1 MPGDGLRIGGIGGAE
16 RLIGGL
22 GRGFG
27 LGQVQFEPRERDR
40 RTAVSGDHYRRVLG
54 YLKPY
59 GRQGLGILAC
69 VSVSSVFALAPPQI
83 VRLIIDQ
90 AIPQADLTLLGLLVA
105 AMIGLPA
112 LGGLIGVFQNFLTIR
127 VGQGLMYDLRNAL
140 YRHLQLLS
148 LRFYTSTRSG
158 EIISRIGNDVA
169 AIRDV
174 VRNTFIGI
182 LTNFFTVITTLV
194 VIFSMNWQ
202 LACLAVVI
210 LPTFIL
216 PTRRV
221 GRIRQRLTAQTQ
233 EQQAELSA
241 HMFETLHL
249 GGFVLTQIFG
259 REEYESERFR
269 RINERLMGLEI
280 RQVMAG
286 RWFFLV
292 LSLFGAIGPALIYW
306 YGGYQAIQGRLTVG
320 VIIAFVAYLANLY
333 RPITQLASVYV
344 EVQGAMA
351 VFARIFEYLD
361 LEPEV
366 RSQPGARALPPVR
379 GRVVFEQVS
388 FSYDGETRALDE
400 VSLVAEPGQLVALV
414 GPSGAGKTTATYLV
428 PRFYDPD
435 GGRITIDGHDLREV
449 ELGSLRAQIGM
460 VTQETF
466 LFHASIRENLL
477 YARPEATQEELVEAA
492 RGAHIHE
499 FIEGLPQGYDTLVGE
514 RGFRLSGGEKQR
526 LSIARAILKNPRI
539 LILDEATSS
548 LDSASEAA
556 IQAALAPLMK
566 GRTSLVIAH
575 RLSTVLSADR
585 ILVFDQGRLVEQGT
599 HAELSGRGGLYAR
612 LCAQQ
617 FRSRTGPAAG

>member
-1 MPGDGLRIGGIGGAE
+1 MPGEGLRIGGIGGSE

-27 LGQVQFEPRERDR
+27 LGQVQYEPEERDR
-40 RTAVSGDHYRRVLG
+40 QTPIPREHYRRVGG

-59 GRQGLGILAC
+59 WRQGIGILVC
-69 VSVSSVFALAPPQI
+69 VCISSVFGLAPPQI
-83 VRLIIDQ
+83 VRLIIDR
-90 AIPQADLTLLGLLVA
+90 AIPQADLFLLFLLVA
-105 AMIGLPA
+105 GMVGLPVVT
-112 LGGLIGVFQNFLTIR
+112 GLISVLQNYLTIR

-158 EIISRIGNDVA
+158 EIISRIGNDVS

-174 VRNTFIGI
+174 VRGTFIGI
-182 LTNFFTVITTLV
+182 LTNFFTVIATLV
-194 VIFSMNWQ
+194 VIFGMNWQ
-202 LACLAVVI
+202 LACLAVAI

-233 EQQAELSA
+233 EKQAELSA

-259 REEYESERFR
+259 REGYESERFR

-292 LSLFGAIGPALIYW
+292 LSLFGAVGPALIYW

-333 RPITQLASVYV
+333 RPLSQLASVYV

-366 RSQPGARALPPVR
+366 RSQPGARPLPLVQ
-379 GRVVFEQVS
+379 GRIVFDRVS
-388 FSYDGETRALDE
+388 FSYDGGTPAIDQ
-400 VSLVAEPGQLVALV
+400 VSFGVEPGQLVALV

-428 PRFYDPD
+428 PRFYDPNA
-435 GGRITIDGHDLREV
+435 GRITIDGCDLKEV
-449 ELGSLRAQIGM
+449 TLESLRSQIGM

-477 YARPEATQEELVEAA
+477 YARPEATQDELVAA
-492 RGAHIHE
+492 SRAAHIHE
-499 FIEGLPQGYDTLVGE
+499 LIERLPQGYDTLVGE

-526 LSIARAILKNPRI
+526 LSIARAILKDPRI

-556 IQAALAPLMK
+556 IQAAMEPLLR
-566 GRTSLVIAH
+566 GRTCLVIAH
-575 RLSTVLSADR
+575 RLSTVLSADQ
-585 ILVFDQGRLVEQGT
+585 ILVLERGRLVEEGT
-599 HAELSGRGGLYAR
+599 HGELMKRGGLYAR

-617 FRSRTGPAAG
+617 FKSR